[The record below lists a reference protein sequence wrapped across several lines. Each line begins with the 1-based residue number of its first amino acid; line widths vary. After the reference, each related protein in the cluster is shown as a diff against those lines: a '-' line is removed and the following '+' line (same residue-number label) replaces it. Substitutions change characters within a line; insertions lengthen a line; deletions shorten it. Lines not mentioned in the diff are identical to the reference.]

1 MTAEDLDGIIAKAR
15 KGEHTEFGL
24 IKNHRSYVKA
34 KAYRKACAAVAKAL
48 RKIAGRLMEDY
59 LRSLDSGRPDS
70 ELLLA
75 RRRFLGYAGFY
86 EGELEIVDSMRAEYR
101 AYLAGSGH
109 FWSSVLS
116 DFERESEDLVDYRVA
131 DWKLTL

>member
-15 KGEHTEFGL
+15 KGEHTAFCL
-24 IKNHRSYVKA
+24 IKNHRSYAKA

-48 RKIAGRLMEDY
+48 RKIAGRLTEDY

-75 RRRFLGYAGFY
+75 CRRFLGYASFY
-86 EGELEIVDSMRAEYR
+86 EGELKIIESMRAEYR

-109 FWSSVLS
+109 F
-116 DFERESEDLVDYRVA
+116 
-131 DWKLTL
+131 

>member
-1 MTAEDLDGIIAKAR
+1 
-15 KGEHTEFGL
+15 
-24 IKNHRSYVKA
+24 
-34 KAYRKACAAVAKAL
+34 
-48 RKIAGRLMEDY
+48 MEDY

-86 EGELEIVDSMRAEYR
+86 EGELKIIESMRAEYR

-109 FWSSVLS
+109 F
-116 DFERESEDLVDYRVA
+116 
-131 DWKLTL
+131 